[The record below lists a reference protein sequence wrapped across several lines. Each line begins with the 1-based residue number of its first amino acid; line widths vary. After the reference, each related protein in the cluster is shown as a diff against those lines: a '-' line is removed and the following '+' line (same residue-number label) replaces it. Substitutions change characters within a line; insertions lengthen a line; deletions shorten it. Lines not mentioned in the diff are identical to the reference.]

1 MLLGVMTYIGVYANP
16 QAAMTA
22 LAADDEET
30 TNTPYPSKARTAR
43 PTTTYQP
50 PAPVPAV
57 KEEETRGRPR
67 QIPIP
72 SSTPVSSESS
82 LRPEGTY
89 TPMSSSPVINNTNLP
104 RPPLKNR
111 NSTSHSPTKS
121 LHTRGG
127 GESSRAGPSTSSAVP
142 FRIPQSAEFNPPNV
156 AQLPLPQSES
166 STSLPTGSKRP
177 LLDVDMES
185 SSMTPAPV
193 TPARGPRSAKRRS
206 MGLGLKEDEERS
218 EKKRGSRR
226 SHGMRH
232 NGHGPGHGHG
242 HGHEQGHGHG
252 GHGGQA
258 V

>member
-1 MLLGVMTYIGVYANP
+1 
-16 QAAMTA
+16 MTA

-30 TNTPYPSKARTAR
+30 TNTPYPSRAR
-43 PTTTYQP
+43 PARPSTTYQP
-50 PAPVPAV
+50 PAPVPVAM
-57 KEEETRGRPR
+57 KEEESRGRPR
-67 QIPIP
+67 HISIP

-82 LRPEGTY
+82 LRPEGTF
-89 TPMSSSPVINNTNLP
+89 TPMSSSPVVNTNLA

-121 LHTRGG
+121 IHTRGG

-156 AQLPLPQSES
+156 AQLPQSES
-166 STSLPTGSKRP
+166 STTLPTGSKRP

-185 SSMTPAPV
+185 NSMTPSPV

-226 SHGMRH
+226 SHGLRH
-232 NGHGPGHGHG
+232 GGHGPGHGHG
-242 HGHEQGHGHG
+242 HDQGHGHG